1 MSLDRFIQDFVQTN
15 RLLDQYIPWSQFVLR
30 SRIEDGRPTHVYS
43 FTSGGSEH
51 IAVAQRIALPDA
63 EWYRIRFTHP
73 LLATAMNELP
83 ESELRFDILRIL
95 QESTH
100 TRIQVTAGASFI
112 AVQLSARHK
121 GRTNILFILEGP
133 KEETHKF
140 LV

>member
-15 RLLDQYIPWSQFVLR
+15 KLMNQYVPWSQFVLR
-30 SRIEDGRPTHVYS
+30 SRIEDGRPVHVYS
-43 FTSGGSEH
+43 FESGGTEQ

-63 EWYRIRFTHP
+63 EYYRVRLTHP
-73 LLATAMNELP
+73 LLDAPLLD

-100 TRIQVTAGASFI
+100 TRIQVISEPASFI
-112 AVQLSARHK
+112 AILLTARHG
-121 GRTNILFILEGP
+121 GRANILFVIEGS
-133 KEETHKF
+133 KAAQHKL